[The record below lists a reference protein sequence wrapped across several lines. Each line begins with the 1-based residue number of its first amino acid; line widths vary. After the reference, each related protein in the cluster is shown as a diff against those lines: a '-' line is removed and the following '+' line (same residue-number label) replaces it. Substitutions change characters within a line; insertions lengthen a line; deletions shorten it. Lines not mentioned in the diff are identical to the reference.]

1 MFPRSL
7 TYCVV
12 HDWRHRVQAKK
23 RKKAATTRARSPNI
37 EAITKTC
44 VLFGSSAPKSLLLR
58 SFARAVHQVR
68 RPIFLRGAYGIED
81 GEERRIP
88 FAVSIGLRGVA
99 KFKPFL

>member
-1 MFPRSL
+1 M
-7 TYCVV
+7 T
-12 HDWRHRVQAKK
+12 
-23 RKKAATTRARSPNI
+23 ATTRARSPNI
-37 EAITKTC
+37 EVITETC
-44 VLFGSSAPKSLLLR
+44 VLFGSSAPNLFFVR

-68 RPIFLRGAYGIED
+68 RPIFLRGANGIED